1 MFASYHSNMRN
12 TRSSIIA
19 GINPMGAGMVGK
31 LKKIGLS
38 LSVIVL
44 FALYAGQRQAQTGT
58 TAASLAAIYTPGVTA
73 TSASSRVVPT
83 VTPRTSS
90 KSSTSTSTSVSG
102 GSNSNTAARAV
113 ATVTPTGAY
122 RDGNYTGTQ
131 ADAHWGTVEVVAVIT
146 NGQLSDVQFK
156 QYPNH
161 RDRSKEINYQAMP
174 MLTEEA
180 IQSQRA
186 NVDIISG
193 ATDTSEAF
201 IMSLSSALAQAAS

>member
-1 MFASYHSNMRN
+1 
-12 TRSSIIA
+12 
-19 GINPMGAGMVGK
+19 MVGK

-38 LSVIVL
+38 LSVIIL
-44 FALYAGQRQAQTGT
+44 FALYAGQRQAQTGN
-58 TAASLAAIYTPGVTA
+58 TAASVAAIYAPGVTA
-73 TSASSRVVPT
+73 TSASNRVAAT
-83 VTPRTSS
+83 VTPRA
-90 KSSTSTSTSVSG
+90 SSTSIAASG
-102 GSNSNTAARAV
+102 GPNSNTAARAV

-122 RDGNYTGTQ
+122 RDGSYTGNQ

-146 NGQLSDVQFK
+146 NGQLSDVQFM

-161 RDRSKEINYQAMP
+161 RDLSKEINYQAMP
-174 MLTEEA
+174 MLTQEA

-201 IMSLSSALAQAAS
+201 ITSLSSALAQAAS

>member
-1 MFASYHSNMRN
+1 M
-12 TRSSIIA
+12 IE
-19 GINPMGAGMVGK
+19 K

-44 FALYAGQRQAQTGT
+44 FALYAGQRQAQTGS
-58 TAASLAAIYTPGVTA
+58 TAASVAAIYTPGVT
-73 TSASSRVVPT
+73 TASESNHVAAT
-83 VTPRTSS
+83 VTPQT
-90 KSSTSTSTSVSG
+90 SSTSVAASSGPNTHTS
-102 GSNSNTAARAV
+102 ARAVAV

-122 RDGNYTGTQ
+122 RNGTYTGTQ

-146 NGQLSDVQFK
+146 NGQLSDVQFV

-161 RDRSKEINYQAMP
+161 RNLSKEINYQAMP
-174 MLTEEA
+174 MLTQEA

-186 NVDIISG
+186 DVDIISG

-201 IMSLSSALAQAAS
+201 ITSLSSALAQAAS